1 MEVAHMPRN
10 AARYE
15 MNMTEGPLFAKII
28 RFSIPLILTSLLQLL
43 YNAADIVVVGRF
55 AGSTALAAVSSTG
68 SLINLIINVFMGLSL
83 GASVAV
89 AQEYGAGHTKE
100 VSETVH
106 TTIALA
112 VVCGVAVSIVGL
124 LFAKPMLRL
133 MDTPEEVL
141 ELASQYVTIYFAGSL
156 FNMLYNFGA
165 AILRAVGDTR
175 RPMYFLIISG
185 LVNVVFNLIFVVG
198 FHMSVAGVAL
208 ATIISQALS
217 AVLVL
222 LCLMHADTC
231 IRFNWRKLRIAKD
244 KAIRLVKVGLP
255 AGLQGAIFSISNV
268 LIQSSVNSFGADV
281 MAGNGASSNIEGFVY
296 VSMNALYQTALT
308 FTSQNVGAK
317 KMERVGRIMLVCQ
330 ACVATVGFALGML
343 VLTFGRQLLGIY
355 CTEAHV
361 IEMGFIRMRII
372 LSTYFVCGM
381 MDVLVGG
388 LRGMGNSVA
397 PMIVSILGACVF
409 RVVWVYTIFAAYR
422 TLQVL
427 YLSYPISWTITA
439 AAHFVMFILTKRKL
453 TRQIQSEAIA

>member
-1 MEVAHMPRN
+1 MPGN

-89 AQEYGAGHTKE
+89 AQEYGAGRTKE

-244 KAIRLVKVGLP
+244 KAIRMVKVGLP

-330 ACVATVGFALGML
+330 ACVVTVGFALGML

-388 LRGMGNSVA
+388 LRGMGNSVT

-439 AAHFVMFILTKRKL
+439 AAHCVMFILTKRKL
-453 TRQIQSEAIA
+453 TRQIQSEAMA

>member
-1 MEVAHMPRN
+1 
-10 AARYE
+10 
-15 MNMTEGPLFAKII
+15 MNLTEGALLPKII

-55 AGSTALAAVSSTG
+55 SGSTALAAVSSTG

-83 GASVAV
+83 GASVVV
-89 AQEYGAGHTKE
+89 AQEYGAGRAKD

-133 MDTPEEVL
+133 MDSPEEVL
-141 ELASQYVTIYFAGSL
+141 DLSALYLTIYFSGSL

-175 RPMYFLIISG
+175 RPMYYLVLSG
-185 LVNVVFNLIFVVG
+185 MVNVVFNLVFVLG
-198 FHMSVAGVAL
+198 FGMSVAGVAL
-208 ATIISQALS
+208 ATVISQALS

-222 LCLMHADTC
+222 QCLMRAETS
-231 IRFNWRKLRIAKD
+231 IRLDLRRLRISKE
-244 KAIRLVKVGLP
+244 KALRLVKVGLP
-255 AGLQGAIFSISNV
+255 AGFQGAIFSVSNV

-296 VSMNALYQTALT
+296 VAMNALYQTALT

-317 KMERVGRIMLVCQ
+317 KMDRVGRIMLVCQ
-330 ACVATVGFALGML
+330 ISVATVGITLGLL
-343 VLTFGRQLLGIY
+343 VMAFGRPLLSIY

-361 IEMGFIRMRII
+361 IEMGFVRMKII
-372 LSTYFVCGM
+372 LSTYFLCGI
-381 MDVLVGG
+381 MDTFVGG
-388 LRGMGNSVA
+388 LRGMGSSLV
-397 PMIVSILGACVF
+397 PMIISILGACLF
-409 RVVWVYTIFAAYR
+409 RVVWIFTVFAANR
-422 TLQVL
+422 SLEVL
-427 YLSYPISWTITA
+427 YLSYPISWALTA
-439 AAHFVMFILTKRKL
+439 SAHLVCFLLVKRKTARRL
-453 TRQIQSEAIA
+453 LA

>member
-1 MEVAHMPRN
+1 MPRN
-10 AARYE
+10 TARYE
-15 MNMTEGPLFAKII
+15 MNMTEGALLPKII

-55 AGSTALAAVSSTG
+55 SGSTALAAVSSTG

-83 GASVAV
+83 GASVVV
-89 AQEYGAGHTKE
+89 AQEYGAGRAKD

-133 MDTPEEVL
+133 MDSPEEVL
-141 ELASQYVTIYFAGSL
+141 DLSALYLTIYFSGSL

-175 RPMYFLIISG
+175 RPMYYLVLSG
-185 LVNVVFNLIFVVG
+185 MVNVVFNLVFVLG
-198 FHMSVAGVAL
+198 FDMSVAGVAL
-208 ATIISQALS
+208 ATVISQALS

-222 LCLMHADTC
+222 QCLMRAETS
-231 IRFNWRKLRIAKD
+231 IRLDLRRLRISKE
-244 KAIRLVKVGLP
+244 KALRLVKVGLP
-255 AGLQGAIFSISNV
+255 AGFQGAIFSVSNV

-296 VSMNALYQTALT
+296 VAMNALYQTALT

-317 KMERVGRIMLVCQ
+317 KMDRVGRIMLVCQ
-330 ACVATVGFALGML
+330 ISVATVGITLGLL
-343 VLTFGRQLLGIY
+343 VMAFGRPLLSIY

-361 IEMGFIRMRII
+361 IEMGFVRMKII
-372 LSTYFVCGM
+372 LSTYFLCGI
-381 MDVLVGG
+381 MDTFVGG
-388 LRGMGNSVA
+388 LRGMGSSLV
-397 PMIVSILGACVF
+397 PMIISILGACLF
-409 RVVWVYTIFAAYR
+409 RVVWIFTIFAANR
-422 TLQVL
+422 SLEVL
-427 YLSYPISWTITA
+427 YLSYPISWALTA
-439 AAHFVMFILTKRKL
+439 SAHLVCFLLVKRKTARRL
-453 TRQIQSEAIA
+453 LAR

>member
-1 MEVAHMPRN
+1 MPRN
-10 AARYE
+10 TARYE
-15 MNMTEGPLFAKII
+15 MNMTEGALLPKII

-55 AGSTALAAVSSTG
+55 SGSTALAAVSSTG

-83 GASVAV
+83 GASVVV
-89 AQEYGAGHTKE
+89 AQEYGAGRAKD

-133 MDTPEEVL
+133 MDSPEEVL
-141 ELASQYVTIYFAGSL
+141 DLSALYLTIYFSGSL

-175 RPMYFLIISG
+175 RPMYYLVLSG
-185 LVNVVFNLIFVVG
+185 MVNVVFNLVFVLG
-198 FHMSVAGVAL
+198 FGMSVAGVAL
-208 ATIISQALS
+208 ATVISQALS

-222 LCLMHADTC
+222 QCLMRAETS
-231 IRFNWRKLRIAKD
+231 IRLDLRRLRISKE
-244 KAIRLVKVGLP
+244 KALRLVKVGLP
-255 AGLQGAIFSISNV
+255 AGFQGAIFSVSNV

-296 VSMNALYQTALT
+296 VAMNALYQTALT

-317 KMERVGRIMLVCQ
+317 KMDRVGRIMLVCQ
-330 ACVATVGFALGML
+330 ISVATVGITLGLL
-343 VLTFGRQLLGIY
+343 VMAFGRPLLSIY

-361 IEMGFIRMRII
+361 IEMGFVRMKII
-372 LSTYFVCGM
+372 LSTYFLCGI
-381 MDVLVGG
+381 MDTFVGG
-388 LRGMGNSVA
+388 LRGMGSSLV
-397 PMIVSILGACVF
+397 PMIISILGACLF
-409 RVVWVYTIFAAYR
+409 RVVWIFTVFAANR
-422 TLQVL
+422 SLEVL
-427 YLSYPISWTITA
+427 YLSYPISWALTA
-439 AAHFVMFILTKRKL
+439 SAHLVCFLLVKRKTARRL
-453 TRQIQSEAIA
+453 LA

>member
-1 MEVAHMPRN
+1 MPGN

-89 AQEYGAGHTKE
+89 AQEYGAGRTKE

-141 ELASQYVTIYFAGSL
+141 GLASQYVTIYFAGSL

-244 KAIRLVKVGLP
+244 KAIRMVKVGLP

-330 ACVATVGFALGML
+330 ACVVTVGFALGML

-388 LRGMGNSVA
+388 LRGMGNSVT

-439 AAHFVMFILTKRKL
+439 AAHCVMFILTRRKL
-453 TRQIQSEAIA
+453 TRQIQSEAMA

>member
-1 MEVAHMPRN
+1 MPGN

-89 AQEYGAGHTKE
+89 AQEYGAGRTKE

-244 KAIRLVKVGLP
+244 KAIRMVKVGLP

-330 ACVATVGFALGML
+330 ACVVTVGFALGML

-388 LRGMGNSVA
+388 LRGMGNSVT

-409 RVVWVYTIFAAYR
+409 RVVWVYTIFAAHR

-439 AAHFVMFILTKRKL
+439 AAHCVMFILTKRKL
-453 TRQIQSEAIA
+453 TRQIQSEAMA

>member
-1 MEVAHMPRN
+1 MPRN

-15 MNMTEGPLFAKII
+15 MNMTEDPLFAKII

-89 AQEYGAGHTKE
+89 AQEYGAGRTKE

-330 ACVATVGFALGML
+330 ACVVTVGFALGML

-388 LRGMGNSVA
+388 LRGMGNSMA

-453 TRQIQSEAIA
+453 TRQIQSEAMA